1 MINDKIGDEKRKER
15 GRMIAKTCEIRHEE
29 GNWIVPSQATSGS
42 YKVWL
47 DNFQPKCNCPDYQIR
62 KCKCKHIF
70 AVEFT
75 LEQKVDNKGN
85 MTMIKT
91 MKVSY
96 QQDWSSYDYASIN
109 QKLFFLELL
118 SDLTKTIEQPVYT
131 FGRPK
136 IPLQEMVFASVLKVY
151 TTFSLRRFMSDL
163 QTAKEK
169 GYIEHKPCYA
179 SVGHFMQKKEL
190 TPILRG
196 LVQLSSL
203 ALKSVETDFA
213 IDGSGFST
221 SRFARWFST
230 RYQKDTVKRK
240 WIKAHI
246 FCGVKTNIIT
256 DVMIGSDYSHD
267 TKYLPELLNTTAKN
281 FNIKEVSADKAYSS
295 RNNMNLIEDVG
306 AVPFIPFRKSVTIK
320 THASG
325 SFMWKKM
332 FHYFIYKQE
341 EFMQHYHKR
350 SNVETCFH
358 MIKSKFGDGIR
369 SKDETAQIN
378 EVLAKVLCHN
388 ICVVIQEIHELGIK
402 GEFTA
407 KKEVKE

>member
-1 MINDKIGDEKRKER
+1 M
-15 GRMIAKTCEIRHEE
+15 
-29 GNWIVPSQATSGS
+29 
-42 YKVWL
+42 
-47 DNFQPKCNCPDYQIR
+47 
-62 KCKCKHIF
+62 
-70 AVEFT
+70 
-75 LEQKVDNKGN
+75 
-85 MTMIKT
+85 
-91 MKVSY
+91 
-96 QQDWSSYDYASIN
+96 
-109 QKLFFLELL
+109 
-118 SDLTKTIEQPVYT
+118 
-131 FGRPK
+131 
-136 IPLQEMVFASVLKVY
+136 
-151 TTFSLRRFMSDL
+151 
-163 QTAKEK
+163 
-169 GYIEHKPCYA
+169 
-179 SVGHFMQKKEL
+179 
-190 TPILRG
+190 
-196 LVQLSSL
+196 
-203 ALKSVETDFA
+203 
-213 IDGSGFST
+213 
-221 SRFARWFST
+221 
-230 RYQKDTVKRK
+230 
-240 WIKAHI
+240 
-246 FCGVKTNIIT
+246 
-256 DVMIGSDYSHD
+256 
-267 TKYLPELLNTTAKN
+267 PELLNTTAKN